1 MLQRLPT
8 IITTTARRTHLFT
21 NSTKVEYWT
30 SLQEDSTLVDW
41 TLMQQLAYMMMR
53 LQQVERLHQAQEQQL
68 AP

>member
-1 MLQRLPT
+1 MLQRLPM
-8 IITTTARRTHLFT
+8 IITTTAHRTHLFT

-53 LQQVERLHQAQEQQL
+53 LQQVERLHQAQQEQL